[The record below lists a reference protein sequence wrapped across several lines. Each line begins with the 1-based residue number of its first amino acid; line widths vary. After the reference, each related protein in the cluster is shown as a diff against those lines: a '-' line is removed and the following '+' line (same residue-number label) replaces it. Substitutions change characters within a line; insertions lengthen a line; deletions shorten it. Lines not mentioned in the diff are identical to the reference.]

1 MSGAFSAQGSILKIN
16 GTEIAE
22 VSEFGGPSI
31 SRPKVDVTHL
41 RSTAREYI
49 AGLQDTGSFTFTMNY
64 IPTDPGQLALRQ
76 SLGVEQV
83 QQFDVLL
90 PNDPISGTP
99 RQTWSSTTCESSSYA
114 TPFSASRSTFS
125 VLSRSPRLLGRRT
138 TRATATGPLS
148 GRVPPASSRS
158 RTACL
163 YARASVDTTARPRQ
177 TRQYRFALGGYGTV
191 TEIIWLPRLG
201 LRVVR

>member
-99 RQTWSSTTCESSSYA
+99 RQTWSFQATVESYE
-114 TPFSASRSTFS
+114 FSASVDEAIKVNVSLS
-125 VLSRSPRLLGRRT
+125 V
-138 TRATATGPLS
+138 S
-148 GRVPPASSRS
+148 G
-158 RTACL
+158 
-163 YARASVDTTARPRQ
+163 D
-177 TRQYRFALGGYGTV
+177 V
-191 TEIIWLPRLG
+191 TYT
-201 LRVVR
+201 